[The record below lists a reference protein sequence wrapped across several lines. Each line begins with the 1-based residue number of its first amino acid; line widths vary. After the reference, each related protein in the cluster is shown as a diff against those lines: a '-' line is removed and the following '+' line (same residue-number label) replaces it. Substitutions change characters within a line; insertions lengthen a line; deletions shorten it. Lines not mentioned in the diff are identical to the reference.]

1 MASHPNHSSP
11 TNSHHKIKTPS
22 ATVSRPGSSTPIVIT
37 SFAMKDVAEFQPDS
51 IPMELIRPMEIDVIL
66 DKLKDCDA
74 IKYAAY
80 RTATKLDIL
89 RSGLRLDQVKLGAV
103 NSAFHQHG
111 YRVALSE
118 QVLSTSKA
126 TDLVADM
133 FFSAGKVS
141 FLFVNPLISRNFFKI
156 VFFFQIRPYFG
167 DIIDVSACTE
177 TSMKTAIMVFG
188 NENISAAFL
197 KVFFTVLCEARLKD
211 KLAYLFKDFAS
222 IDNGLMNKKGVKSFL
237 TELTRISD
245 FLGESES
252 FGVSLIDSTV
262 AQCVQ
267 VTNQRLLDED
277 TFFKW
282 IFKEPEVIVWL
293 PTFYR

>member
-1 MASHPNHSSP
+1 MYHATLKSCRLRYSRASLKLPVAPKEASVSPACIKTKFVIFSNISFSKMASHPNHSSP

-111 YRVALSE
+111 Y
-118 QVLSTSKA
+118 
-126 TDLVADM
+126 
-133 FFSAGKVS
+133 
-141 FLFVNPLISRNFFKI
+141 
-156 VFFFQIRPYFG
+156 
-167 DIIDVSACTE
+167 
-177 TSMKTAIMVFG
+177 
-188 NENISAAFL
+188 
-197 KVFFTVLCEARLKD
+197 
-211 KLAYLFKDFAS
+211 
-222 IDNGLMNKKGVKSFL
+222 
-237 TELTRISD
+237 
-245 FLGESES
+245 
-252 FGVSLIDSTV
+252 
-262 AQCVQ
+262 
-267 VTNQRLLDED
+267 
-277 TFFKW
+277 
-282 IFKEPEVIVWL
+282 
-293 PTFYR
+293 

>member
-141 FLFVNPLISRNFFKI
+141 FLFVTSLISRNSFKI
-156 VFFFQIRPYFG
+156 VFFSRFVHIL
-167 DIIDVSACTE
+167 V
-177 TSMKTAIMVFG
+177 
-188 NENISAAFL
+188 IS
-197 KVFFTVLCEARLKD
+197 
-211 KLAYLFKDFAS
+211 
-222 IDNGLMNKKGVKSFL
+222 L
-237 TELTRISD
+237 TYQL
-245 FLGESES
+245 
-252 FGVSLIDSTV
+252 
-262 AQCVQ
+262 VQ
-267 VTNQRLLDED
+267 
-277 TFFKW
+277 K
-282 IFKEPEVIVWL
+282 P
-293 PTFYR
+293 P

>member
-1 MASHPNHSSP
+1 M
-11 TNSHHKIKTPS
+11 
-22 ATVSRPGSSTPIVIT
+22 
-37 SFAMKDVAEFQPDS
+37 
-51 IPMELIRPMEIDVIL
+51 LIF
-66 DKLKDCDA
+66 
-74 IKYAAY
+74 Y
-80 RTATKLDIL
+80 
-89 RSGLRLDQVKLGAV
+89 
-103 NSAFHQHG
+103 
-111 YRVALSE
+111 
-118 QVLSTSKA
+118 
-126 TDLVADM
+126 
-133 FFSAGKVS
+133 
-141 FLFVNPLISRNFFKI
+141 LISI
-156 VFFFQIRPYFG
+156 
-167 DIIDVSACTE
+167 
-177 TSMKTAIMVFG
+177 
-188 NENISAAFL
+188 L
-197 KVFFTVLCEARLKD
+197 VLCESRLKD